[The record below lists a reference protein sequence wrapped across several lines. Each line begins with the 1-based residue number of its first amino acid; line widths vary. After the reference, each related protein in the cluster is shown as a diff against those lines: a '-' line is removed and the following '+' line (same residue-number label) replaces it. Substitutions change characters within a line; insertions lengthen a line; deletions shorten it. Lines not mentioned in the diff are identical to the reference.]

1 MFSTILLC
9 FLHLASGLCVPG
21 AFPGSTEDVETKSR
35 QAERSEATRSALLR
49 AGRELFTEKG
59 FADTATEE
67 VVARAGVTR
76 GALYHHFRDK
86 TDLFRAVH
94 EELENELIE
103 RVAAAMGSD
112 DVLEAVVASTTAYLE
127 ACRDPAYQ
135 RITHTDGPGV
145 LGWEEWWKT
154 GDEHGLGLIREG
166 LQRVIDAG
174 LMDPK
179 PVELFAHMVRGALME
194 AGQFVSRVPEADIE
208 EVERTVLEFLMGL
221 LREPP
226 QQSF

>member
-1 MFSTILLC
+1 MFSTTVLW
-9 FLHLASGLCVPG
+9 FLHLGLCVLD
-21 AFPGSTEDVETKSR
+21 AFPGSTEDVETRGR

-94 EELENELIE
+94 EELEQEING
-103 RVAAAMGSD
+103 RVAAAMAAD
-112 DVLEAVVASTTAYLE
+112 DVLEAVEAGTRAYLE
-127 ACRDPAYQ
+127 ACRDPAFQ

-145 LGWEEWWKT
+145 LGWEEWWQT
-154 GDEHGLGLIREG
+154 GDEHGLDLIRAA
-166 LQRVIDAG
+166 LQRTIDAG

-179 PVELFAHMVRGALME
+179 PVDLVAHMLRGALME

-221 LREPP
+221 LRGPP
-226 QQSF
+226 E